1 MFYSSLFPYYSDMT
15 KWIDAPFYNKIKEN
29 MPLPCVD
36 LLVVN
41 HGKLLLMLRNNEPA
55 KDLWFTP
62 GGRIYKDEKIED
74 TVTRV
79 LVEETGLKP
88 ITITQVATMGHH
100 WPNTHTVTTY
110 YIVRVASDKIK
121 MNNEH
126 REYKWVAFVDESA
139 HPYLI
144 EMIEKANIF

>member
-1 MFYSSLFPYYSDMT
+1 MT

-29 MPLPCVD
+29 MPIPCVD

-100 WPNTHTVTTY
+100 WSNTHTVTTY
-110 YIVRVASDKIK
+110 YVVEVDSDEIL
-121 MNNEH
+121 MNEEH
-126 REYKWVAFVDESA
+126 REIKWINSISQDL
-139 HPYLI
+139 HPYLH
-144 EMIEKANIF
+144 EMITRSNISIQ